1 MSSSAMTGKQSSS
14 RDSAVAM
21 LRDLDAAEALA
32 ASLEGTAPVTVAEAG
47 GAQALIA
54 KHGHRTGAWFWS
66 IAPVEDWL
74 WEKMAEEHQAEHR
87 GNPNGGDNG

>member
-1 MSSSAMTGKQSSS
+1 MTGKQSSS

-21 LRDLDAAEALA
+21 LRDLQAVEALA
-32 ASLEGTAPVTVAEAG
+32 ASLEATVPLAVADAG

-66 IAPVEDWL
+66 IAPIEDAA
-74 WEKMAEEHQAEHR
+74 WEKMADEHQAKHR
-87 GNPNGGDNG
+87 VNLGDA

>member
-1 MSSSAMTGKQSSS
+1 MTGKQLSS

-21 LRDLDAAEALA
+21 LRDLDAVEVLA
-32 ASLEGTAPVTVAEAG
+32 ASLEGTAPITVAEAG

-66 IAPVEDWL
+66 IAPIPDAL
-74 WEKMAEEHQAEHR
+74 WEKMADEHQRKHR
-87 GNPNGGDNG
+87 VSVGER